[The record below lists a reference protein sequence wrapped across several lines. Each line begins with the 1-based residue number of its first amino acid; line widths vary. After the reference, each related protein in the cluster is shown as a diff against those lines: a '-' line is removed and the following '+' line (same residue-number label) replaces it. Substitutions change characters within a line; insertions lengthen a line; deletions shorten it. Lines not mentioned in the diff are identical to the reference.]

1 MRRAFLIAII
11 MATMFIASSGEAS
24 AARYSQQ
31 RQSVATR
38 RFRPFAKLIELER
51 RKTNGFE
58 VYFSGVSWHEIIEES
73 VSFFS
78 GREIKITL
86 LARVQFPLIESQA
99 FFIAL

>member
-38 RFRPFAKLIELER
+38 RFRPFVKLIELER
-51 RKTNGFE
+51 RKNEWLRSVF
-58 VYFSGVSWHEIIEES
+58 FDVSWHEIIEES

-86 LARVQFPLIESQA
+86 PARVQFPLIESHSQA
-99 FFIAL
+99 L

>member
-38 RFRPFAKLIELER
+38 RFDPSRNSLNWNDG
-51 RKTNGFE
+51 KTNGFE
-58 VYFSGVSWHEIIEES
+58 VYFSGVS
-73 VSFFS
+73 
-78 GREIKITL
+78 
-86 LARVQFPLIESQA
+86 
-99 FFIAL
+99 